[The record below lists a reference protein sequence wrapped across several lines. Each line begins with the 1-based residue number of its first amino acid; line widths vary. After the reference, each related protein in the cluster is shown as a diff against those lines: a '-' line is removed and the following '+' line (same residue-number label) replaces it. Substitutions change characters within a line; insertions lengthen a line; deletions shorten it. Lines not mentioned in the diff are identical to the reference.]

1 MGSISSKPH
10 SVPSTPLKSFGP
22 TALTRSEGITDL
34 PQIDQIDP
42 LLDPRSPNIER
53 TPISTVMTIQQRLK
67 NSVATTTMDDA
78 QTPTNFMQRKL
89 LRDLGHS
96 YSVKELNML
105 DPRSPS
111 LFIPRTPLDF
121 KKVPEDGPRPASL
134 ANSFEYNECIE
145 EASCRNFNEKISNI
159 TLDDSNDELPADGA
173 EDVSEIRR
181 KYLETNFDVAEPK
194 STSDENDDPRSPS
207 LNVYRTPIVLSGV
220 PKVTIPKQ
228 ISPDTADNME
238 DFLHDINE
246 INEPVFSSTPTT
258 TIASIETPTKRTCA
272 IEKKQK
278 NLVYEDEID
287 EEIIVCADTITT
299 KSQDDIILMT
309 PMQKFNQKDGDGRVR
324 TPLSVINRRSKSA
337 ENLITSKQLRF
348 RTMGENN
355 QLTVNAVANQKYKIN
370 QDENTPKSSMIPMRM
385 PLSNR
390 NSVSKIPI
398 VKRREY

>member
-10 SVPSTPLKSFGP
+10 SVPSTPIKSLGP
-22 TALTRSEGITDL
+22 IALTRSEGIADL
-34 PQIDQIDP
+34 PLIDQIDP

-53 TPISTVMTIQQRLK
+53 TPISTVLSIQQRLK

-78 QTPTNFMQRKL
+78 QTPNNFMQRKL
-89 LRDLGHS
+89 LRDLGYN

-121 KKVPEDGPRPASL
+121 KKVQDDGAVAADL
-134 ANSFEYNECIE
+134 TNSFEYNECIE

-159 TLDDSNDELPADGA
+159 TLDDSNEELPADGA

-181 KYLETNFDVAEPK
+181 KYLETNFDVVEPK
-194 STSDENDDPRSPS
+194 SKSEENDDPRSPS

-220 PKVTIPKQ
+220 PKGTIPKQ
-228 ISPDTADNME
+228 ISPDNME
-238 DFLHDINE
+238 NFLLDINE

-258 TIASIETPTKRTCA
+258 TIASTETPTKRTCA
-272 IEKKQK
+272 IAKKQK

-287 EEIIVCADTITT
+287 GDIIVCADTIKT

-324 TPLSVINRRSKSA
+324 TPLSVVNRRSKSA

-348 RTMGENN
+348 RAMGENN
-355 QLTVNAVANQKYKIN
+355 QLNQKYKIN
-370 QDENTPKSSMIPMRM
+370 EDENTPKSSMIPMRM

-398 VKRREY
+398 IKRREY